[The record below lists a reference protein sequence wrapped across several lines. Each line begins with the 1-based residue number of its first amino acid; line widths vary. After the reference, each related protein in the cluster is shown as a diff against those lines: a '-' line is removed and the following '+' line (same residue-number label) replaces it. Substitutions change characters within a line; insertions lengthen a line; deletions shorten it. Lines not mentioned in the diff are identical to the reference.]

1 MNATL
6 TVDLTADV
14 AYLRLDDGEVA
25 RTCEVSPG
33 VYVDLNE
40 YDVVIGVEVLA
51 LDALIPYSELATKFH
66 VRQDHLQVLEQI
78 RPNVTSFVAHQS
90 GTEPL
95 SKGTRNG
102 VPA

>member
-6 TVDLTADV
+6 TVDNTADV

-40 YDVVIGVEVLA
+40 FDVVIGVEVLA
-51 LDALIPYSELATKFH
+51 LDALIPYSELVTKFH
-66 VRQDHLQVLEQI
+66 VRPEHLRSLEQI
-78 RPNVTSFVAHQS
+78 RPSVTSFVTHQS
-90 GTEPL
+90 GTESL
-95 SKGTRNG
+95 SNG
-102 VPA
+102 APNGIPA